1 MWKTF
6 KCIPSVPIEFPNH
19 SPQSSQCVPRE
30 FPTRSQRVPNVFPK
44 RSHCDQ
50 KASPQALFNV
60 HYVSARALATFRGGD
75 ICLVLVYKA
84 TSPVLFGPPVSSSAH
99 V

>member
-1 MWKTF
+1 MF
-6 KCIPSVPIEFPNH
+6 LLSSQIVPHRVLNAFPESSQPIPGEFPMH
-19 SPQSSQCVPRE
+19 
-30 FPTRSQRVPNVFPK
+30 
-44 RSHCDQ
+44 SHCDQ

-84 TSPVLFGPPVSSSAH
+84 TSPVLFGPPVSSSGY
-99 V
+99 